1 MVPTKKMRMN
11 TNQLKM
17 KSSAMTKRTSKTTTK
32 IKDEKNRF
40 KTSFGFLLE
49 MGTPLISYKEISCL
63 FTILARRYLILNIY
77 HLSRM
82 RAMHKFFEG
91 LNNAQFFFTFF
102 ILGKLFHR

>member
-49 MGTPLISYKEISCL
+49 MGTPLISYKDISYL
-63 FTILARRYLILNIY
+63 FTILARYLILNIY

-82 RAMHKFFEG
+82 RAMHKFFES
-91 LNNAQFFFTFF
+91 LNYAQFFFALF

>member
-49 MGTPLISYKEISCL
+49 MGTPLISYKKNQL
-63 FTILARRYLILNIY
+63 FVYNLGQVLNSK
-77 HLSRM
+77 HLP
-82 RAMHKFFEG
+82 FEP
-91 LNNAQFFFTFF
+91 NAC
-102 ILGKLFHR
+102 HA